1 MTERVTRVVRGVA
14 VAAAVVVLAGIIA
27 AVWLWSGLVR
37 PRTTTEVELV
47 VPEGASVT
55 RVVARLA
62 EIGVAPSPRASRL
75 YIAVRADGRA
85 PRYGR
90 YRFPVGTRPWQA
102 LEQVLDG
109 RVAMFE
115 VTLVEGLTAEETGEV
130 FVAAGVGDP
139 PTWARLVADPRPI
152 ADLAPRAVSLEGFL
166 YPDTYRFAVGIEAG
180 RVVATLVEEFEAV
193 WRDLDR
199 RSDARWGSVDEVV
212 TLASLVEAETSLEAE
227 RRRVAGVFLNR
238 LERGMLLQCDPTVV
252 YALKRRGEWTGRL
265 LRLHWQLDDPYN
277 TYRYPGL
284 PPGPINSPGRAAL
297 AAALD
302 PESHDFL
309 YFVASPEGGHTFSRT
324 LAEHN
329 RAVAR
334 LRRARR

>member
-1 MTERVTRVVRGVA
+1 MTEHPSHRVRTLAVA
-14 VAAAVVVLAGIIA
+14 VTVVVLLGIA
-27 AVWLWSGLVR
+27 AGVWLWVGLVR

-55 RVVARLA
+55 AVVERLA
-62 EIGVAPSPRASRL
+62 EVGVAPSPRASRL
-75 YIAVRADGRA
+75 YIALGAEGRA
-85 PRYGR
+85 PRYGH
-90 YRFPVGTRPWQA
+90 YRFPVGTRPWLA

-115 VTLVEGLTAEETGEV
+115 VTLVEGLTADETGEV
-130 FVAAGVGDP
+130 FVASGVGDP
-139 PTWARLVADPRPI
+139 PTWARLVADPRPV
-152 ADLAPRAVSLEGFL
+152 ADLVPRAASLEGFL
-166 YPDTYRFAVGIEAG
+166 FPNTYRFAVGIDPK
-180 RVVATLVEEFEAV
+180 RVVATLVDEFETV

-199 RSDARWGSVDEVV
+199 RPDTRWGSIDEVV

-227 RRRVAGVFLNR
+227 RRRIAGVFLNR

-277 TYRYPGL
+277 TYRFPGL

-309 YFVASPEGGHTFSRT
+309 YFVASPDGGHTFSRT
-324 LAEHN
+324 LADHN

-334 LRRARR
+334 LRSARR